1 MFFALLSFFC
11 QEFNQVVLLVVTPV
25 KADVKVGFRLPTI
38 QTKFL
43 EKFRTENASNL
54 RKQRDGDLSVQ
65 NDTKK

>member
-1 MFFALLSFFC
+1 M
-11 QEFNQVVLLVVTPV
+11 VLLVVTPV